1 MTFQLPN
8 LPVTILVYAL
18 VFSRVGAMVMLLP
31 SIGDASVPPRVRLT
45 LALAIAFAL
54 TPALA
59 QYYPATIPND
69 FIGLGVLLTRETI
82 CGLAIGGAARIVMAA
97 LQVGGNLI
105 ATQTGLAYAQTI
117 DPTQNQA
124 GALVGNFFS
133 LLGATLIFA
142 TDLHHL
148 AIEAIQGSYR
158 MLPPT
163 GDLPTSDMAELAL
176 RLVSGTFLLGV
187 ELAAPFLVFGFV
199 VTAAIG
205 LLARLMPQFQVFFIV
220 TPINIMVGFLLIML
234 LLGTLMTVFLN
245 YYTAQMTA
253 FL

>member
-1 MTFQLPN
+1 MTFTIPN
-8 LPVTILVYAL
+8 LPVTILIYAL

-31 SIGDASVPPRVRLT
+31 GVGETTVPPRVRLT

-59 QYYPATIPND
+59 GYYPNTIPND
-69 FIGLGVLLTRETI
+69 FLGLGVLLTRETI
-82 CGLAIGGAARIVMAA
+82 CGIAIGGAARIVMAA

-124 GALVGNFFS
+124 GAIVGNFFS
-133 LLGATLIFA
+133 LLGVTLIFA

-176 RLVSGTFLLGV
+176 RLVSGSFLLGV

-220 TPINIMVGFLLIML
+220 TPINIMAGFLLMML

-245 YYTAQMTA
+245 YYTSQMTA